1 MLNKLK
7 GLHVGFLQQV
17 TGMKARRIGGKTWTK
32 EGPYRVLRVAGT
44 KLLQEYIENRQV
56 TLAEWVDLR
65 PIFEVCAKETGY
77 KGGEKLRDLWW
88 R

>member
-1 MLNKLK
+1 MSEIKAWML
-7 GLHVGFLQQV
+7 GDD
-17 TGMKARRIGGKTWTK
+17 TWTK
-32 EGPYRVLRVAGT
+32 EGQYRVLRVAGT

-65 PIFEVCAKETGY
+65 PIFEVCSKETGY
-77 KGGEKLRDLWW
+77 KGGEKLRDLLW